1 MIKILQVRNIDS
13 FVESRRQKTSEKD
26 RKTVQSILNDVRK
39 NGDSAVKKYERK
51 FNGKSTSQLRVSAK
65 EIKEA
70 LSKISLEESP
80 ALYDM
85 KREILDYSS
94 ELMQDLRIRVKK
106 HDKYK
111 EGFLIVCRWIDRN
124 SKYEKGISFIDGEQV
139 QVPQRLEKRLRAKG
153 LIFGGRGSRIELSDL
168 KRSFVPIP
176 SVGCYIPGGQA
187 RYPSSVV
194 MSVVPAAVA
203 GVKRIVVVSP
213 PGRNGKIDPLTIAAA
228 KRCGATEIYKVGGA
242 QAIGALAYGT
252 KTIPK
257 VDKIIG
263 PGGKFVSVAKSLVS
277 DQTAIDMVAG
287 PTELGIIADASSD
300 PELVALD
307 LISQAEHSKDTM
319 CFVITQ
325 SKTMANQIQKSI
337 EKLIPG
343 TERSSIIKESI
354 SKNGF
359 IAVCKNENEMVELAN
374 KIAPEHLEL
383 MVKNAKSLSQKITGA
398 GLLLIGKNTPSA
410 ASDYLLGTNHIL
422 PTNGFGR
429 TRGGLSVLDFL
440 KLQTVVESEKSAL
453 RKISKSLK
461 ALTDAEGFPNHFRA
475 VERRLD

>member
-1 MIKILQVRNIDS
+1 LIRILQVRNIDS

-26 RKTVQSILNDVRK
+26 RKIVQSILNDVKR

-51 FNGKSTSQLRVSAK
+51 FNGRKTSQLRVSEK

-70 LSKISLEESP
+70 QSKISREENHALDRLAVKISLESQG
-80 ALYDM
+80 LMYDL
-85 KREILDYSS
+85 ETLA
-94 ELMQDLRIRVKK
+94 KK
-106 HDKYK
+106 KWKQGD
-111 EGFLIVCRWIDRN
+111 
-124 SKYEKGISFIDGEQV
+124 
-139 QVPQRLEKRLRAKG
+139 PG
-153 LIFGGRGSRIELSDL
+153 LCDL
-168 KRSFVPIP
+168 KRLFIPIP
-176 SVGCYIPGGQA
+176 SVGCYIPGGLA
-187 RYPSSVV
+187 RYPSSVA
-194 MSVVPAAVA
+194 MSVMPAKAA

-213 PGRNGKIDPLTIAAA
+213 PGRDGKIDPLTIVAANM
-228 KRCGATEIYKVGGA
+228 CGATEIYKVGGA

-252 KTIPK
+252 KSIPK
-257 VDKIIG
+257 VDKIVG
-263 PGGKFVSVAKSLVS
+263 PGGKFVSIAKSLVS
-277 DQTAIDMVAG
+277 DQTAIDMIAG

-461 ALTDAEGFPNHFRA
+461 ALTDAEDLPNHYKA
-475 VERRLD
+475 VKRRLY

>member
-26 RKTVQSILNDVRK
+26 KKTVQSILNDVRK

-51 FNGKSTSQLRVSAK
+51 FNGRKTSQLRVSAK

-70 LSKISLEESP
+70 RSKISSEEVTALQTMSARLWNSSP
-80 ALYDM
+80 
-85 KREILDYSS
+85 KI
-94 ELMQDLRIRVKK
+94 QI
-106 HDKYK
+106 
-111 EGFLIVCRWIDRN
+111 
-124 SKYEKGISFIDGEQV
+124 
-139 QVPQRLEKRLRAKG
+139 
-153 LIFGGRGSRIELSDL
+153 RGSRKFI
-168 KRSFVPIP
+168 PIP

-194 MSVVPAAVA
+194 MSVIPAKIA

-213 PGRNGKIDPLTIAAA
+213 PGRDGKIDPLTIAAA
-228 KRCGATEIYKVGGA
+228 KKFGATEIYKVGGA

-252 KTIPK
+252 KSIPK
-257 VDKIIG
+257 VDKIVG
-263 PGGKFVSVAKSLVS
+263 PGGKFVSIAKSLVS
-277 DQTAIDMVAG
+277 DQTAIDMIAG

-300 PELVALD
+300 PELIALD
-307 LISQAEHSKDTM
+307 LISQAEHSRDTM

-325 SKTMANQIQKSI
+325 SKTMAKQIQKSI

-359 IAVCKNENEMVELAN
+359 IAVCKNENEMIELAN
-374 KIAPEHLEL
+374 KFAPEHIEL
-383 MVKNAKSLSQKITGA
+383 MVKNAKTLSKKITGA
-398 GLLLIGKNTPSA
+398 GLVLIGKNTPSA
-410 ASDYLLGTNHIL
+410 VSDYLLGTNHIL

-440 KLQTVVESEKSAL
+440 KLQTVVESKKSAL
-453 RKISKSLK
+453 RNISKSLK
-461 ALTDAEGFPNHFRA
+461 ALTDAEDLPNHYKA
-475 VERRLD
+475 VKRRLD

>member
-1 MIKILQVRNIDS
+1 LIKILQVRNIDS

-26 RKTVQSILNDVRK
+26 KKIVQAILNDVRK

-51 FNGKSTSQLRVSAK
+51 FNGRKTSQLRVSAK

-70 LSKISLEESP
+70 RSKISRKEVTALQTMSARLSNSSP
-80 ALYDM
+80 
-85 KREILDYSS
+85 KI
-94 ELMQDLRIRVKK
+94 QI
-106 HDKYK
+106 
-111 EGFLIVCRWIDRN
+111 
-124 SKYEKGISFIDGEQV
+124 
-139 QVPQRLEKRLRAKG
+139 
-153 LIFGGRGSRIELSDL
+153 RGSR
-168 KRSFVPIP
+168 KFVAIP

-194 MSVVPAAVA
+194 MSVIPAKIA
-203 GVKRIVVVSP
+203 GVKRIVIVSP
-213 PGRNGKIDPLTIAAA
+213 PDRDGKIDPLTIVAA
-228 KRCGATEIYKVGGA
+228 KKCGATEIYKVGGA

-252 KTIPK
+252 KSIPK
-257 VDKIIG
+257 VDKIVG
-263 PGGKFVSVAKSLVS
+263 PGGKFVSIAKSLVS

-300 PELVALD
+300 PELIALD

-325 SKTMANQIQKSI
+325 SKAMAKQIQRSL

-383 MVKNAKSLSQKITGA
+383 MVKNAKSLSKKITGA
-398 GLLLIGKNTPSA
+398 GLLLIGKYTPSA

-440 KLQTVVESEKSAL
+440 KLQTVVESKKSTL

-461 ALTDAEGFPNHFRA
+461 ALTDAEDLPNHYKA
-475 VERRLD
+475 VKRRLD

>member
-26 RKTVQSILNDVRK
+26 KKTVQSILNDVRK

-51 FNGKSTSQLRVSAK
+51 FNGRNTSQLRVSEK

-70 LSKISLEESP
+70 RSKI
-80 ALYDM
+80 
-85 KREILDYSS
+85 
-94 ELMQDLRIRVKK
+94 
-106 HDKYK
+106 
-111 EGFLIVCRWIDRN
+111 
-124 SKYEKGISFIDGEQV
+124 
-139 QVPQRLEKRLRAKG
+139 
-153 LIFGGRGSRIELSDL
+153 GRGKENDAIWGAGLLRENQSRIATRLPGLTRSVNSL
-168 KRSFVPIP
+168 YHIAKNSISFVPIP

-187 RYPSSVV
+187 RYPSSAF
-194 MSVVPAAVA
+194 MSVIPAKQA

-213 PGRNGKIDPLTIAAA
+213 PGRDGKIDPLTIVAA
-228 KRCGATEIYKVGGA
+228 KRFGATEIYKVGGA

-257 VDKIIG
+257 VDKIVG
-263 PGGKFVSVAKSLVS
+263 PGGKFVSIAKLLVS

-287 PTELGIIADASSD
+287 PTELGIMADASSD

-325 SKTMANQIQKSI
+325 SKTMAKQIQKSI

-359 IAVCKNENEMVELAN
+359 IAVCKNQNVMIGLAN
-374 KIAPEHLEL
+374 EIAPEHMEL
-383 MVKNAKSLSQKITGA
+383 MVKNAKTLSKKITGA
-398 GLLLIGKNTPSA
+398 GLVLIGKNTPSS

-440 KLQTVVESEKSAL
+440 KLQTTIESDKSAL
-453 RKISKSLK
+453 RHISDSLK
-461 ALTDAEGFPNHFRA
+461 ALTDAEGLPNHYKA
-475 VERRLD
+475 VKRRLD

>member
-1 MIKILQVRNIDS
+1 LIKILQVRNIDS

-26 RKTVQSILNDVRK
+26 KKTVQAILNDVRK

-51 FNGKSTSQLRVSAK
+51 FNGRKTSQLRVSAK

-70 LSKISLEESP
+70 RSKISQKEVTALQTMSARLSNSSP
-80 ALYDM
+80 
-85 KREILDYSS
+85 KI
-94 ELMQDLRIRVKK
+94 QI
-106 HDKYK
+106 
-111 EGFLIVCRWIDRN
+111 
-124 SKYEKGISFIDGEQV
+124 
-139 QVPQRLEKRLRAKG
+139 
-153 LIFGGRGSRIELSDL
+153 RGSR
-168 KRSFVPIP
+168 KFVAIP

-194 MSVVPAAVA
+194 MSVIPAKIA
-203 GVKRIVVVSP
+203 GVKRIVIVSP
-213 PGRNGKIDPLTIAAA
+213 PDRDGKIDPLTIVAA
-228 KRCGATEIYKVGGA
+228 KKCGATEIYKIGGA

-252 KTIPK
+252 KSIPK
-257 VDKIIG
+257 VDKIVG
-263 PGGKFVSVAKSLVS
+263 PGGKFVSIAKSLVS

-300 PELVALD
+300 PELIALD
-307 LISQAEHSKDTM
+307 LISQAEHSRDTM

-325 SKTMANQIQKSI
+325 SKTMAKQIQKSI

-359 IAVCKNENEMVELAN
+359 IVVCKNENEMIGLAN
-374 KIAPEHLEL
+374 EIAPEHMEL
-383 MVKNAKSLSQKITGA
+383 MVKNAKTLSKKITGA
-398 GLLLIGKNTPSA
+398 GLLLIGKNTPSS

-440 KLQTVVESEKSAL
+440 KLQTVIESKKSGL

-461 ALTDAEGFPNHFRA
+461 VLTDAENLPNHYKA
-475 VERRLD
+475 VKRRLE

>member
-1 MIKILQVRNIDS
+1 LIKILQVRNIDS

-26 RKTVQSILNDVRK
+26 KKIVQAILNDVRK

-70 LSKISLEESP
+70 RSKISREEDF
-80 ALYDM
+80 ALYQM
-85 KREILDYSS
+85 ETKIMFQSGA
-94 ELMQDLRIRVKK
+94 LMNDLGNLTKK
-106 HDKYK
+106 MPRQGSPGLCD
-111 EGFLIVCRWIDRN
+111 LTR
-124 SKYEKGISFIDGEQV
+124 SFI
-139 QVPQRLEKRLRAKG
+139 
-153 LIFGGRGSRIELSDL
+153 
-168 KRSFVPIP
+168 PIP

-187 RYPSSVV
+187 RYPSSVI
-194 MSVVPAAVA
+194 MSVQTARKA

-213 PGRNGKIDPLTIAAA
+213 PGPDGKIDPLTIVAA
-228 KRCGATEIYKVGGA
+228 KMCGATEIYKVGGA
-242 QAIGALAYGT
+242 QSIGALAYGT
-252 KTIPK
+252 KSIPK
-257 VDKIIG
+257 VDKIVG
-263 PGGKFVSVAKSLVS
+263 PGGKFVSIAKLLVS
-277 DQTAIDMVAG
+277 EQTSIDMVAG
-287 PTELGIIADASSD
+287 PTELGIIADTSSD

-325 SKTMANQIQKSI
+325 SKTMAKQIQRSL

-359 IAVCKNENEMVELAN
+359 IAVCKNQNEMIELVN
-374 KIAPEHLEL
+374 KIAPEHMEL
-383 MVKNAKSLSQKITGA
+383 MVKNARSISKKITGA
-398 GLLLIGKNTPSA
+398 GLVLIGKNTPSA
-410 ASDYLLGTNHIL
+410 ASDYILGTNHIL

-440 KLQTVVESEKSAL
+440 KLQTTIESDKSTL
-453 RKISKSLK
+453 RTISKSLK
-461 ALTDAEGFPNHFRA
+461 ALTDAEGLPNHYKA
-475 VERRLD
+475 VKRRLD

>member
-26 RKTVQSILNDVRK
+26 RKTVQAILNDVRK
-39 NGDSAVKKYERK
+39 NGDSAVKKYEQK
-51 FNGKSTSQLRVSAK
+51 FNGTKTSQLRVSAK

-70 LSKISLEESP
+70 RSKISWEEFG
-80 ALYDM
+80 ALT
-85 KREILDYSS
+85 
-94 ELMQDLRIRVKK
+94 LM
-106 HDKYK
+106 
-111 EGFLIVCRWIDRN
+111 W
-124 SKYEKGISFIDGEQV
+124 
-139 QVPQRLEKRLRAKG
+139 QRLEGREMEFFWKLSELKPLAKNVEEYYLKG
-153 LIFGGRGSRIELSDL
+153 KKVWRPGH

-176 SVGCYIPGGQA
+176 SVGCYVPGGQA

-194 MSVVPAAVA
+194 MSVTPAKRA

-213 PGRNGKIDPLTIAAA
+213 PGRDGKIDPLTIAAA
-228 KRCGATEIYKVGGA
+228 KKCGATEIYKVGGA

-252 KTIPK
+252 KSIPK
-257 VDKIIG
+257 VDKIVG
-263 PGGKFVSVAKSLVS
+263 PGGKFVSIAKSLVS

-325 SKTMANQIQKSI
+325 SKTMAKQIQKSL

-359 IAVCKNENEMVELAN
+359 IAICKNENEMVELAN

-383 MVKNAKSLSQKITGA
+383 MVKNAKSLSKKITGA
-398 GLLLIGKNTPSA
+398 GLVLIGKYAPSA
-410 ASDYLLGTNHIL
+410 LSDYFTGTNHIL

-440 KLQTVVESEKSAL
+440 KLQTSVQGRQGNPDEDMGALKS
-453 RKISKSLK
+453 I
-461 ALTDAEGFPNHFRA
+461 TDAEDLPNHYKA
-475 VERRLD
+475 VKRRLD

>member
-51 FNGKSTSQLRVSAK
+51 FNGRKTSQLRVSAK

-70 LSKISLEESP
+70 QSKISRKEVT
-80 ALYDM
+80 ALRDM
-85 KREILDYSS
+85 SARLIPRRKILPDPV
-94 ELMQDLRIRVKK
+94 Q
-106 HDKYK
+106 
-111 EGFLIVCRWIDRN
+111 WID
-124 SKYEKGISFIDGEQV
+124 
-139 QVPQRLEKRLRAKG
+139 A
-153 LIFGGRGSRIELSDL
+153 GSVFR
-168 KRSFVPIP
+168 KFVPIP

-194 MSVVPAAVA
+194 MSVVPARKS

-213 PGRNGKIDPLTIAAA
+213 PGRDGKIDPLTIVAA

-242 QAIGALAYGT
+242 QAIGALTYGT
-252 KTIPK
+252 KSIPK
-257 VDKIIG
+257 VDKIVG
-263 PGGKFVSVAKSLVS
+263 PGGKFVSIAKSLVS

-325 SKTMANQIQKSI
+325 SKTMAKQIQKSI

-374 KIAPEHLEL
+374 KIAPEHMEL
-383 MVKNAKSLSQKITGA
+383 MVKNAKSLSKKITGA

-440 KLQTVVESEKSAL
+440 KLQTIVESKKSGL
-453 RKISKSLK
+453 RTILKSLK
-461 ALTDAEGFPNHFRA
+461 ALTDAEDLPNHYKA
-475 VERRLD
+475 VKRRLD

>member
-39 NGDSAVKKYERK
+39 NGDSAVKKYEQK
-51 FNGKSTSQLRVSAK
+51 FNGRKTSQLRVSAK

-70 LSKISLEESP
+70 QSKISREEVTALQTMSARLLNSSP
-80 ALYDM
+80 
-85 KREILDYSS
+85 KI
-94 ELMQDLRIRVKK
+94 
-106 HDKYK
+106 
-111 EGFLIVCRWIDRN
+111 
-124 SKYEKGISFIDGEQV
+124 QV
-139 QVPQRLEKRLRAKG
+139 
-153 LIFGGRGSRIELSDL
+153 RGSR
-168 KRSFVPIP
+168 KFVPIP

-194 MSVVPAAVA
+194 MSVIPAKIA
-203 GVKRIVVVSP
+203 GVKRIIVISP
-213 PGRNGKIDPLTIAAA
+213 PGRDGKIDPLTIVAA
-228 KRCGATEIYKVGGA
+228 KKCGATEIYKVGGA

-252 KTIPK
+252 KSIPK
-257 VDKIIG
+257 VDKIVG
-263 PGGKFVSVAKSLVS
+263 PGGKFVSIAKSLVS
-277 DQTAIDMVAG
+277 EQTAIDMVAG

-325 SKTMANQIQKSI
+325 SKTMAKQIQKSI

-343 TERSSIIKESI
+343 VERSSIIKESI

-383 MVKNAKSLSQKITGA
+383 MAKNSKSLSKKITGP
-398 GLLLIGKNTPSA
+398 GLLLVGKNTPSA
-410 ASDYLLGTNHIL
+410 ASDYLLGTNHVL

-440 KLQTVVESEKSAL
+440 KLQTVVESNKSAL
-453 RKISKSLK
+453 RNIIRNLET
-461 ALTDAEGFPNHFRA
+461 LTDAEDLPNHYKA
-475 VERRLD
+475 VKRRLD

>member
-1 MIKILQVRNIDS
+1 LIKILQVRNIDS

-26 RKTVQSILNDVRK
+26 KKIVQSILNDVRK

-51 FNGKSTSQLRVSAK
+51 FNGRKTSQLRVSAK

-70 LSKISLEESP
+70 RSKISREEVTALQTMSARLSNSSP
-80 ALYDM
+80 
-85 KREILDYSS
+85 KI
-94 ELMQDLRIRVKK
+94 QI
-106 HDKYK
+106 
-111 EGFLIVCRWIDRN
+111 
-124 SKYEKGISFIDGEQV
+124 
-139 QVPQRLEKRLRAKG
+139 
-153 LIFGGRGSRIELSDL
+153 RGSR
-168 KRSFVPIP
+168 KFVALP

-194 MSVVPAAVA
+194 MSVIPAKIA
-203 GVKRIVVVSP
+203 GVKRIVIASP
-213 PGRNGKIDPLTIAAA
+213 PGPDGKIDPLTIVAA
-228 KRCGATEIYKVGGA
+228 KKCGATEIYKIGGA

-252 KTIPK
+252 KSIPK
-257 VDKIIG
+257 VDKIVG
-263 PGGKFVSVAKSLVS
+263 PGGKFVSIAKSLVS
-277 DQTAIDMVAG
+277 AQTAIDMIAG

-300 PELVALD
+300 PELIALD

-325 SKTMANQIQKSI
+325 SKTMAKQIQKSI

-359 IAVCKNENEMVELAN
+359 IAVCKNENEMIELAN
-374 KIAPEHLEL
+374 KIAPEHMEL
-383 MVKNAKSLSQKITGA
+383 MVKNAKTLSKKITGA
-398 GLLLIGKNTPSA
+398 GLLLIGKNTPSS

-440 KLQTVVESEKSAL
+440 KLQTVIESKKSGL

-461 ALTDAEGFPNHFRA
+461 VLTDAEDLPNHYKA
-475 VERRLD
+475 VKRRLD

>member
-1 MIKILQVRNIDS
+1 LIKILQVRNIDS

-26 RKTVQSILNDVRK
+26 RKTVQAILNDVRK

-51 FNGKSTSQLRVSAK
+51 FNGRKTSQLRVSEK

-70 LSKISLEESP
+70 RSKISSLEREAIRESRWR
-80 ALYDM
+80 LVGMESEYL
-85 KREILDYSS
+85 EILPS
-94 ELMQDLRIRVKK
+94 
-106 HDKYK
+106 YK
-111 EGFLIVCRWIDRN
+111 FKD
-124 SKYEKGISFIDGEQV
+124 
-139 QVPQRLEKRLRAKG
+139 AKG
-153 LIFGGRGSRIELSDL
+153 ELVKDFL
-168 KRSFVPIP
+168 KTTKSFTPIP
-176 SVGCYIPGGQA
+176 SVGCYVPGGQA
-187 RYPSSVV
+187 RYPSSAI
-194 MSVVPAAVA
+194 MSVVPAKVA

-213 PGRNGKIDPLTIAAA
+213 PGRDGKIDPLTIAAA

-252 KTIPK
+252 KSIPK
-257 VDKIIG
+257 VDKIVG
-263 PGGKFVSVAKSLVS
+263 PGGKFVSIAKSLVS
-277 DQTAIDMVAG
+277 DQTAIDMIAG

-325 SKTMANQIQKSI
+325 SKTIARQIQKSI
-337 EKLIPG
+337 EKLILG

-359 IAVCKNENEMVELAN
+359 IAVCKNQNEMVELAN

-383 MVKNAKSLSQKITGA
+383 MVKNAKTLSKKITGA

-440 KLQTVVESEKSAL
+440 KLQTVVESKKSTL
-453 RKISKSLK
+453 IDISDDLK
-461 ALTDAEGFPNHFRA
+461 TLTDAEDLPNHYKA
-475 VERRLD
+475 VKRRLD

>member
-1 MIKILQVRNIDS
+1 MIKILQIRNIDS

-26 RKTVQSILNDVRK
+26 RKTVQSILNDIRK
-39 NGDSAVKKYERK
+39 NGDSAVKKYEQK
-51 FNGKSTSQLRVSAK
+51 FNGRKTSQLRVSAK
-65 EIKEA
+65 EIKDA
-70 LSKISLEESP
+70 RSKISSEEVT
-80 ALYDM
+80 ALRDM
-85 KREILDYSS
+85 SARLIPRQKILPDPV
-94 ELMQDLRIRVKK
+94 Q
-106 HDKYK
+106 
-111 EGFLIVCRWIDRN
+111 WID
-124 SKYEKGISFIDGEQV
+124 
-139 QVPQRLEKRLRAKG
+139 A
-153 LIFGGRGSRIELSDL
+153 GSVFR
-168 KRSFVPIP
+168 KFVPIP

-194 MSVVPAAVA
+194 MSVQTARKA

-213 PGRNGKIDPLTIAAA
+213 PGPDGKIDPLTIVAA
-228 KRCGATEIYKVGGA
+228 KMCGATEIYKVGGA

-252 KTIPK
+252 KSIPK
-257 VDKIIG
+257 VDKIVG
-263 PGGKFVSVAKSLVS
+263 PGGKFVSIAKSLVS
-277 DQTAIDMVAG
+277 DQTAIDMIAG
-287 PTELGIIADASSD
+287 PTELGIIADTSSD

-325 SKTMANQIQKSI
+325 SKTMAKQIQKSI

-343 TERSSIIKESI
+343 IERGSIVKESL

-359 IAVCKNENEMVELAN
+359 IAVCKNQNEVIELAN
-374 KIAPEHLEL
+374 KIAPEHMEL
-383 MVKNAKSLSQKITGA
+383 MVKNAKSLSKKITGT

-440 KLQTVVESEKSAL
+440 KLQTVVESKKSRL
-453 RKISKSLK
+453 RDISDSLK
-461 ALTDAEGFPNHFRA
+461 TLTDAEDLPNHYKA
-475 VERRLD
+475 VKRRLD

>member
-26 RKTVQSILNDVRK
+26 RKIVQSILNDVRK

-51 FNGKSTSQLRVSAK
+51 FNGRKTSQLRVSAK

-70 LSKISLEESP
+70 RSKISWQERKAIGE
-80 ALYDM
+80 AQF
-85 KREILDYSS
+85 
-94 ELMQDLRIRVKK
+94 ELTVSQNL
-106 HDKYK
+106 
-111 EGFLIVCRWIDRN
+111 FLW
-124 SKYEKGISFIDGEQV
+124 
-139 QVPQRLEKRLRAKG
+139 
-153 LIFGGRGSRIELSDL
+153 GRGGLHSAAKLDDRDGLA
-168 KRSFVPIP
+168 KSFVPIP

-187 RYPSSVV
+187 RYPSSAV
-194 MSVVPAAVA
+194 MSIMPARKA

-213 PGRNGKIDPLTIAAA
+213 PGRDGKIDPLTMVAA
-228 KRCGATEIYKVGGA
+228 KACGATEIYKVGGA

-252 KTIPK
+252 KSIPK
-257 VDKIIG
+257 VDKIVG
-263 PGGKFVSVAKSLVS
+263 PGGKFVSIAKSLVS
-277 DQTAIDMVAG
+277 DQTSIDMVAG

-325 SKTMANQIQKSI
+325 SKIMAKQIQKSI

-359 IAVCKNENEMVELAN
+359 IAVCKSQNEIVELAN
-374 KIAPEHLEL
+374 KIAPEHMEL
-383 MVKNAKSLSQKITGA
+383 MVKNARSLSKKITGA
-398 GLLLIGKNTPSA
+398 GLLLVGKNTPSA

-429 TRGGLSVLDFL
+429 TRGGLGVLDFL
-440 KLQTVVESEKSAL
+440 KLQTVIESKKSGL
-453 RKISKSLK
+453 RTILKSLK
-461 ALTDAEGFPNHFRA
+461 ALTDAEDLPNHYKA
-475 VERRLD
+475 VKRRLE

>member
-1 MIKILQVRNIDS
+1 MIKILQVSNIDS

-51 FNGKSTSQLRVSAK
+51 FNGRKTSQLRVSAK

-70 LSKISLEESP
+70 QSKISREEVTALQTMSARLSNSSP
-80 ALYDM
+80 
-85 KREILDYSS
+85 KI
-94 ELMQDLRIRVKK
+94 
-106 HDKYK
+106 
-111 EGFLIVCRWIDRN
+111 
-124 SKYEKGISFIDGEQV
+124 QV
-139 QVPQRLEKRLRAKG
+139 
-153 LIFGGRGSRIELSDL
+153 RGSR
-168 KRSFVPIP
+168 KFVPIP

-194 MSVVPAAVA
+194 MSVIPAKIA
-203 GVKRIVVVSP
+203 GVKRIIVISP
-213 PGRNGKIDPLTIAAA
+213 PGRDGKIDPLTIVAA
-228 KRCGATEIYKVGGA
+228 KKCGATEIYKVGGA

-252 KTIPK
+252 KSIPK
-257 VDKIIG
+257 VDKIVG
-263 PGGKFVSVAKSLVS
+263 PGGKFVSIAKSLVNA
-277 DQTAIDMVAG
+277 QTAIDMVAG

-325 SKTMANQIQKSI
+325 SKTMAKQIQKSI

-359 IAVCKNENEMVELAN
+359 IAVCKNENEMIELAN
-374 KIAPEHLEL
+374 EIAPEHMEL
-383 MVKNAKSLSQKITGA
+383 MVKNAKTLSKKITGA
-398 GLLLIGKNTPSA
+398 GLLLIGKNSPSA

-440 KLQTVVESEKSAL
+440 KLQTVIESKKSGLSAIL
-453 RKISKSLK
+453 KSLK
-461 ALTDAEGFPNHFRA
+461 ALTDAEDLPNHYKA
-475 VERRLD
+475 VKRRLD

>member
-1 MIKILQVRNIDS
+1 LIKILQVRNIDS

-26 RKTVQSILNDVRK
+26 RKVVQAILNDVRK

-51 FNGKSTSQLRVSAK
+51 FNGRNTSQLRVSEK

-70 LSKISLEESP
+70 QSKISRDEDF
-80 ALYDM
+80 ALYQM
-85 KREILDYSS
+85 QTKIMFQSGA
-94 ELMQDLRIRVKK
+94 LMNDLGNLTKK
-106 HDKYK
+106 MPRQGSPGLCD
-111 EGFLIVCRWIDRN
+111 LTR
-124 SKYEKGISFIDGEQV
+124 SFI
-139 QVPQRLEKRLRAKG
+139 
-153 LIFGGRGSRIELSDL
+153 
-168 KRSFVPIP
+168 PIP

-187 RYPSSVV
+187 RYPSSVI
-194 MSVVPAAVA
+194 MSVIPAREA

-213 PGRNGKIDPLTIAAA
+213 PGPDGKIDPLTIAAA
-228 KRCGATEIYKVGGA
+228 VSCGATEIYKVGGA

-252 KTIPK
+252 KSIPK
-257 VDKIIG
+257 VDKIVG
-263 PGGKFVSVAKSLVS
+263 PGGKFVSIAKSLVS
-277 DQTAIDMVAG
+277 DQTAIDMIAG

-300 PELVALD
+300 SELVALD

-325 SKTMANQIQKSI
+325 SKTMAKQIQKSI

-359 IAVCKNENEMVELAN
+359 IAVCKNQDEMIELAN

-383 MVKNAKSLSQKITGA
+383 MVKNAKTLSKKFTGA
-398 GLLLIGKNTPSA
+398 GLLLIGENTPSS
-410 ASDYLLGTNHIL
+410 ASDYLFGTNHIL

-429 TRGGLSVLDFL
+429 TRGGLSVFDFL
-440 KLQTVVESEKSAL
+440 KLQYAVESTKLTSKQKEKKWAS
-453 RKISKSLK
+453 SLPEEYGLGRDIDRLK
-461 ALTDAEGFPNHFRA
+461 LLTDAEGLPNHYKA
-475 VERRLD
+475 VKRRLD

>member
-1 MIKILQVRNIDS
+1 LIKILQVRNIDS

-39 NGDSAVKKYERK
+39 KGDSAVKKYERK
-51 FNGKSTSQLRVSAK
+51 FNGRKTSQLRVSAK

-70 LSKISLEESP
+70 RSKIRREEVTALQTMSARLSNSSP
-80 ALYDM
+80 
-85 KREILDYSS
+85 KI
-94 ELMQDLRIRVKK
+94 QI
-106 HDKYK
+106 
-111 EGFLIVCRWIDRN
+111 
-124 SKYEKGISFIDGEQV
+124 
-139 QVPQRLEKRLRAKG
+139 
-153 LIFGGRGSRIELSDL
+153 RGSR
-168 KRSFVPIP
+168 KFVAIP

-194 MSVVPAAVA
+194 MSVIPAKIA
-203 GVKRIVVVSP
+203 GVKRIVIVSP
-213 PGRNGKIDPLTIAAA
+213 PDRDGKIDPLTIVAA
-228 KRCGATEIYKVGGA
+228 KKCGATEIYKIGGA

-252 KTIPK
+252 KSIPK
-257 VDKIIG
+257 VDKIVG
-263 PGGKFVSVAKSLVS
+263 PGGKFVSIAKSLVS

-300 PELVALD
+300 PELIALD
-307 LISQAEHSKDTM
+307 LISQAEHSRDTM

-325 SKTMANQIQKSI
+325 SKTMAKQIQKSI

-359 IAVCKNENEMVELAN
+359 IAVCKNENEMIGLAN
-374 KIAPEHLEL
+374 EIAPEHMEL
-383 MVKNAKSLSQKITGA
+383 MVKNAKTLSKKITGA
-398 GLLLIGKNTPSA
+398 GLLLIGKNTPSS

-440 KLQTVVESEKSAL
+440 KLQTVIESKKSTL

-461 ALTDAEGFPNHFRA
+461 ALTDAEDLPNHYKA

>member
-51 FNGKSTSQLRVSAK
+51 FNGRKTSQLRVSAK

-70 LSKISLEESP
+70 QSKISREEVIALQTMSARISNSSP
-80 ALYDM
+80 
-85 KREILDYSS
+85 KI
-94 ELMQDLRIRVKK
+94 Q
-106 HDKYK
+106 
-111 EGFLIVCRWIDRN
+111 
-124 SKYEKGISFIDGEQV
+124 ISG
-139 QVPQRLEKRLRAKG
+139 PRK
-153 LIFGGRGSRIELSDL
+153 
-168 KRSFVPIP
+168 FVAIP

-194 MSVVPAAVA
+194 MSAIPAKIA
-203 GVKRIVVVSP
+203 GVKRIVIVSP
-213 PGRNGKIDPLTIAAA
+213 PDRDGKIDPLTIAAA
-228 KRCGATEIYKVGGA
+228 KKCGATEIYKIGGV

-252 KTIPK
+252 KSIPK
-257 VDKIIG
+257 VDKIVG
-263 PGGKFVSVAKSLVS
+263 PGGKFVSIAKSLVS

-300 PELVALD
+300 PELIALD

-325 SKTMANQIQKSI
+325 SKTMALQIQKSI

-359 IAVCKNENEMVELAN
+359 IAICKNENEMIGLAN
-374 KIAPEHLEL
+374 EIAPEHMEL
-383 MVKNAKSLSQKITGA
+383 MVKNAKTLSKKITGV
-398 GLLLIGKNTPSA
+398 GLLLIGKNTPSS

-440 KLQTVVESEKSAL
+440 KLQTVIESKKSGL

-461 ALTDAEGFPNHFRA
+461 VLTDAEGLPNHYKA